1 MLSDEAPKFFLE
13 MRRILDL
20 ERILTSHRASSGCY
34 DAMLLAVLT
43 NVLGTILTPY
53 CKLYPSVT

>member
-1 MLSDEAPKFFLE
+1 
-13 MRRILDL
+13 MRCFWLF
-20 ERILTSHRASSGCY
+20 
-34 DAMLLAVLT
+34 LT